1 MHQNPLLT
9 IRYNVTNISSISEFA
24 GVRNGWNG
32 DCKDVCFLRMVGK
45 NSCYETEVE
54 QMDQSLAKQMLKGQL
69 TYSRPDSLPML
80 SLREDAEYY
89 AGCFDRWINTGRKIM
104 KTRLTADN
112 QALSCVLGEGCART
126 ADLFRQVTPHANGSI
141 EKNFVAKLLFWLD
154 QTGKDLLED
163 WRPGF
168 SAKFVL
174 ANLSKKQEYLF
185 AYLLTCL
192 GIDVLL
198 LQYQSDIDPQLD
210 RMQLS
215 RKVTLGSFD
224 NNGLKAFDIQR
235 YKNTPPA
242 ASGAPGTGQTVPTG
256 TPRIASSDLRRRDR
270 PARAMPAGARQEMAF
285 EELAQLASSVVM
297 ISVLDDRG
305 QVLGTGS
312 GIMVGEAGYILTNCH
327 VANKGRFYGVQIEED
342 DTIYR
347 TDEMIKY
354 NSVLDLAVIRIDR
367 RLKPLPIY
375 KGEKKLVRGQK
386 VVAIG
391 SPLGLFNSVSDG
403 IISGF
408 RVIGDVDMI
417 QFTAP
422 ISHGSSGGALLNM
435 FGEVIGIS
443 TAGMDDGQNINLAV
457 GYECISQFI
466 RGFT

>member
-1 MHQNPLLT
+1 MHQETLLT
-9 IRYNVTNISSISEFA
+9 FRYNVTDISSISAFA
-24 GVRNGWNG
+24 GVQGSRNG
-32 DCKDVCFLRMVGK
+32 DLKEVYFLRMVGK
-45 NSCYETEVE
+45 NAAYETEVE
-54 QMDQSLAKQMLKGQL
+54 QMDQSLGEQMLRGQL
-69 TYSRPDSLPML
+69 KYSRISSLPVL

-89 AGCFDRWINTGRKIM
+89 AGCFDRWTGTGRKAMQI
-104 KTRLTADN
+104 RLTANN
-112 QALSCVLGEGCART
+112 QALACALGDACVKA
-126 ADLFRQVTPHANGSI
+126 ADLFRQLTPHANASI

-154 QTGKDLLED
+154 QTGKGLLED
-163 WRPGF
+163 WQPGAC
-168 SAKFVL
+168 AKFVL
-174 ANLSKKQEYLF
+174 PNLSKKQEYLF
-185 AYLLTCL
+185 AYLLTRL

-210 RMQLS
+210 GMGLS
-215 RKVTLGSFD
+215 KKVTLGPFGKD
-224 NNGLKAFDIQR
+224 GPKAFDIR
-235 YKNTPPA
+235 KCKNTPPVH
-242 ASGAPGTGQTVPTG
+242 SRVSGTGRAVSAGTG
-256 TPRIASSDLRRRDR
+256 RIAAADLRHRDR
-270 PARAMPAGARQEMAF
+270 PVRVQPSAAGREMAF

-305 QVLGTGS
+305 QALGTGS

-347 TDEMIKY
+347 TDEIIKY